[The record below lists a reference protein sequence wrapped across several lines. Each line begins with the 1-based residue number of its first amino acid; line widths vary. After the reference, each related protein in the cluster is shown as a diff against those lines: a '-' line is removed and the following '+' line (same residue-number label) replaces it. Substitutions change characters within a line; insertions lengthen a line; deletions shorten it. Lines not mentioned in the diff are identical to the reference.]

1 MKKNKA
7 QPLEQE
13 WSHFFSV
20 EDLDD
25 VAEAV
30 TIEADDA
37 SRDRLC
43 QRLNDVEEI
52 KALTAG
58 LNLIREQGGRVVYVY
73 GSLTADI
80 VQNCVVTLEPL
91 DIRIEEEVQG
101 WFADKDSA
109 VSFAAAKRERDYER
123 STEKSTHGE
132 IEMMPE
138 QEDPE
143 PIIGGMVDLGELVT
157 QHLSLAIP
165 PYPHKEG
172 VKYEFGDDDIQIEE
186 DSPLKKN
193 PFEAL
198 KDWKEGR

>member
-7 QPLEQE
+7 QLPEQE

-20 EDLDD
+20 EDLSD

-30 TIEADDA
+30 TIQADEGA
-37 SRDRLC
+37 RARLC

-52 KALTAG
+52 KALTAT
-58 LNLIREQGGRVVYVY
+58 LNLIREQGGRVIYVY
-73 GSLTADI
+73 GALTADI
-80 VQNCVVTLEPL
+80 VQSCVVTLEPI
-91 DIRIEEEVQG
+91 DIRIEEDVQG
-101 WFADKDSA
+101 WFADKEST
-109 VSFAAAKRERDYER
+109 VSFVAAKRERDYER

-132 IEMMPE
+132 IEMMSE
-138 QEDPE
+138 QDDPE
-143 PIIGGMVDLGELVT
+143 PIIGGFIDLGELLT

-165 PYPHKEG
+165 PYPHKDG
-172 VKYEFGDDDIQIEE
+172 VKYEFGDDDVQIED